1 MRLLFLSVWLLG
13 IIPIAGALEIDA
25 LTFNIRYDNP
35 RDGKDAWPRRQEM
48 VGQWL
53 QGQAPDL
60 VGLQEAKRHQI
71 DDLRKIA
78 TQYSEYG
85 VGRDDGKSAGEH
97 CSILYKAA
105 RFTLDK
111 ADCGTFWLSDTP
123 GKVASK
129 SWGNGIPRICTWAR
143 LVEKKSERA
152 FYVYNVHWDHR
163 SQPSREGAARLIVER
178 IAKRI
183 HQKEPVIL
191 MGDFNADES
200 NPAIK
205 ALKSKPLDLIDS
217 YRVAKPDEEAVRTF
231 HGFRGGKASGG
242 KIDHVFVLPGTAKVK
257 SAAIVRYHRE
267 GRYLSDHYP
276 VRAVLSF

>member
-1 MRLLFLSVWLLG
+1 MRLFLFSIWLLG
-13 IIPIAGALEIDA
+13 IIPIAGALEIDV

-53 QGQAPDL
+53 QGQAPDV

-71 DDLRKIA
+71 DDIRKIA

-205 ALKSKPLDLIDS
+205 ALKSKPLGLIDS
-217 YRVAKPDEEAVRTF
+217 YRVAKPDEKAVRTF

-276 VRAVLSF
+276 VRAILSF